1 MSLIRRAGTVGG
13 LTLLSRVFGFG
24 RDVVMAAILG
34 AGPLADAFMVAFRLP
49 NHFRAI
55 VAEGAFNSAFIPTY
69 AALREREGEAA
80 AASFRSTI
88 LAWSLAANGILL
100 AIALVATGWVVA
112 ILAPGLGDD
121 PGQHALA
128 VDLTRITFPYLA
140 CMSVVTLMSGVL
152 NAHDRFAAAAAAPI
166 LLNVAMTVAL
176 LAASAFP
183 TAAHA
188 AAWGVIAGGV
198 LQVVFVAMACA
209 RAGLRF
215 TLSPPRLDPAVTT
228 FFRRFGP
235 AILGAGGV
243 QIAMFADTIIA
254 TFLPTGSLSFLYYA
268 DRLYQLPLA
277 VIGIAIGT
285 ALLPDLS
292 RRFSDPGD
300 ASAPASLG
308 HAVAV
313 CLVLGIP
320 CAVGLSLL
328 GDLVIEVLFARGAF
342 TPAAVAGAAGAL
354 AAYALGLPAAVA
366 LRALV
371 SGFHARGD
379 TLTPVKALGL
389 STVVNV
395 GLKLLL
401 VGPLAHAGLALAT
414 AVGVTVYAGI
424 LALWLALGKSIR
436 IPLDDRTR
444 ILAVLAGAVLVAAA
458 ILLLR
463 HPVETMSLTLVPRW
477 RAEATLAA
485 LCMLSL
491 GLFAID
497 LGAAEAW
504 NRRRTRR

>member
-13 LTLLSRVFGFG
+13 LTLLSRLFGFG
-24 RDVVMAAILG
+24 RDVVMASVLG

-55 VAEGAFNSAFIPTY
+55 FAEGAFNSAFIPTY
-69 AALREREGEAA
+69 AGLRVRDGAAA

-88 LAWSLAANGILL
+88 LSWSLAANAVLL
-100 AIALVATGWVVA
+100 LIALAATGCVVA

-121 PGQHALA
+121 PVQHVLA
-128 VDLTRITFPYLA
+128 VDLTRITFPYLG
-140 CMSVVTLMSGVL
+140 CMAVVTLLSGVL

-166 LLNVAMTVAL
+166 LLNVAMTAAL
-176 LAASAFP
+176 LAAFAFP

-188 AAWGVIAGGV
+188 AAWGVVAGGV
-198 LQVVFVAMACA
+198 LQVAFVGLACA
-209 RAGLRF
+209 RAGLGFR
-215 TLSPPRLDPAVTT
+215 LALPRLDPAVAT

-254 TFLPTGSLSFLYYA
+254 TFLPTGSLSYLYYA

-277 VIGIAIGT
+277 VVGIAIGT

-292 RRFSDPGD
+292 RRSADPLD
-300 ASAPASLG
+300 LSASAALG
-308 HAVAV
+308 HAAAV
-313 CLVLGIP
+313 CLILGLP
-320 CAVGLSLL
+320 CAIGLALL

-342 TPAAVAGAAGAL
+342 GAEAIAGAAGAL
-354 AAYALGLPAAVA
+354 AAYALGLPAAVT

-371 SGFHARGD
+371 AGFHARGD
-379 TLTPVKALGL
+379 TVTPVKALGL
-389 STVVNV
+389 ATLVNV

-414 AVGVTVYAGI
+414 AAGVTVYAGI
-424 LALWLALGKSIR
+424 LALWLGMDGRIR
-436 IPLDDRTR
+436 LPVDDRSR
-444 ILAVLAGAVLVAAA
+444 ILAVLAGALLATAA

-463 HPVETMSLTLVPRW
+463 RPVEALSVALLPGW
-477 RAEATLAA
+477 PAEATLAA
-485 LCMLSL
+485 LGLPTLC
-491 GLFAID
+491 LFAIAF
-497 LGAAEAW
+497 GAAEMW
-504 NRRRTRR
+504 NRRRERR

>member
-13 LTLLSRVFGFG
+13 LTLLSRLFGFG
-24 RDVVMAAILG
+24 RDVAMAAVLG
-34 AGPLADAFMVAFRLP
+34 AGPMADAFMVAFRLP

-55 VAEGAFNSAFIPTY
+55 FAEGAFNSAFIPTY
-69 AALREREGEAA
+69 AALRERDGEA

-88 LAWSLAANGILL
+88 FSWSLAANGVLL
-100 AIALVATGWVVA
+100 LIALAATGWIVA
-112 ILAPGLGDD
+112 ILAPGLTDEA
-121 PGQHALA
+121 GQRELA
-128 VDLTRITFPYLA
+128 VALTRITFPYLA
-140 CMSVVTLMSGVL
+140 CMAVVTLMSGVL

-166 LLNVAMTVAL
+166 LLNLAMTAAL

-188 AAWGVIAGGV
+188 AAWGVLAGGV
-198 LQVVFVAMACA
+198 LQVAFVAIASA

-215 TLSPPRLDPAVTT
+215 TLSLPRLDPAVTT

-292 RRFSDPGD
+292 RRSADPLD
-300 ASAPASLG
+300 ASAPAALG

-320 CAVGLSLL
+320 CAIGLALL

-342 TPAAVAGAAGAL
+342 TAAAVAGAAGAL
-354 AAYALGLPAAVA
+354 AAYSLGLPAAVA

-371 SGFHARGD
+371 AGFHARGD
-379 TLTPVKALGL
+379 TLTPVKALAL
-389 STVVNV
+389 STLVNI
-395 GLKLLL
+395 GLKLVL

-414 AVGVTVYAGI
+414 AVGVTVYGGI
-424 LALWLALGKSIR
+424 LALWLTRGKSIE
-436 IPLDDRTR
+436 IPPDDRSR
-444 ILAVLAGAVLVAAA
+444 ILAVLAGALLASVA

-463 HPVETMSLTLVPRW
+463 QPVETLSAIDVPRW
-477 RAEATLAA
+477 QAEATLVVLGM
-485 LCMLSL
+485 LCL
-491 GLFAID
+491 GLFA
-497 LGAAEAW
+497 AAFGLAEIW
-504 NRRRTRR
+504 NRRRKRR